1 MIEIA
6 ADYARYRS
14 FFSHRPGNKSILIV
28 SSNFLAANVFLFT
41 SKTALIESDGGLLV
55 LSFIFTDNS

>member
-6 ADYARYRS
+6 ADYARYRL
-14 FFSHRPGNKSILIV
+14 FFSRRPGNKSILIV

-41 SKTALIESDGGLLV
+41 SKNDYHRKRRRALGALF
-55 LSFIFTDNS
+55 FIRE